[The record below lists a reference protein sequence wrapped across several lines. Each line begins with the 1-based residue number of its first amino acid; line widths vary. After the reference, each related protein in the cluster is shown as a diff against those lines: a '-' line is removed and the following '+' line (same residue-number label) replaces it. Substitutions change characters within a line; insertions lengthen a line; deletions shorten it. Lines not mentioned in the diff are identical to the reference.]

1 VHRNHLSPLRSRG
14 AALRPRRA
22 SAPLRSHGGGRV
34 PGQVQA
40 GAANVRLRTR
50 TSRLRAV
57 TAVLS
62 SSVG

>member
-34 PGQVQA
+34 PGQAEA
-40 GAANVRLRTR
+40 GNVRLRTR
-50 TSRLRAV
+50 TSRRRRV
-57 TAVLS
+57 IVLLS
-62 SSVG
+62 PPVR